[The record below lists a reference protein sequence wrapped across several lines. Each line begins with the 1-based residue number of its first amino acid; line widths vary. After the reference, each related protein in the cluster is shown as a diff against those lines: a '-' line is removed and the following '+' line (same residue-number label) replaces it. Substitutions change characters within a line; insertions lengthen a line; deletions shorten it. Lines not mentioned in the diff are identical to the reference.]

1 MRVAP
6 EIPGGLPPYLR
17 EWVGRV
23 AVGAG
28 PEAGLLGEPSWA
40 GGVNRDFGNRQR
52 SSAEAQ
58 RGHGFDGQATFLKGM
73 TAVVWVGDYRKST
86 PGVVCDSHR
95 APSAAAGIDYS
106 QVEGLPGALR
116 TRVTQ
121 NLICAR
127 WANYRHTQLA
137 RPALSS
143 YSGANE

>member
-6 EIPGGLPPYLR
+6 ETPGGLPPYLR

-58 RGHGFDGQATFLKGM
+58 PGHGFDGQTTFLKGM
-73 TAVVWVGDYRKST
+73 TAVVWAGDYREAT
-86 PGVVCDSHR
+86 PGVAGDSHT

-106 QVEGLPGALR
+106 RVEGRPSAR
-116 TRVTQ
+116 RAMVTQ
-121 NLICAR
+121 NLICAPQS
-127 WANYRHTQLA
+127 A
-137 RPALSS
+137 
-143 YSGANE
+143 